1 MIRFYENK
9 PTDNSYMDI
18 TILSENIV
26 LGEKVWNKGRGIF
39 RKNLSGDITSVK
51 MIPIE
56 SENGEI
62 ICYAY
67 QDIEANRELRM
78 LKELVVHEEAIRF
91 KDIFP
96 RVKEVIVYG
105 CNELAYCFVK
115 YLEGQQV
122 NVSVAGKYWEH
133 FSIKVDDIADC
144 DNNNKM
150 VVYAEFPL
158 NIEGVDDRII
168 KSASSEFECIDR
180 IYEANVKAGKI
191 KDKAG
196 DIKEVLKKLKEKKVV
211 VLGTDTKAQDAYD
224 FLYAHGIDIYC
235 FAKWEAQYG
244 KTLLGKKIV
253 AISELLC
260 DGQELFFINSHDCNS
275 ALGSKNVEIFDYY
288 GYTRNEQLFLIN
300 DYADIPCSNLVHVL
314 KGKNIWLTGQERLCT
329 LLADYLKDVEQ
340 GDIDVK
346 YAELSQCM
354 TLKETDILCVVYPW
368 NGKKTFADNPR
379 VFCFREELA
388 AMTNTSYT
396 DYFSRSRVF
405 VMINLYMNRGKEKY
419 SVKKLLPKGI
429 LLGRIPAT
437 SGNVLF
443 RGILDGHP
451 DIVKWGY
458 NTLNHNLFL
467 QCICLANE
475 KSKNILKVF
484 KNILEEEYAFELE
497 HSIACWNEFQRRAEA
512 LLSLKEK
519 FSSQELFVIFHIAYA
534 EMMSGENLT
543 DISSK
548 VIYWEPHYISRDEFP
563 FFAQWL
569 EDEKINGQTVYMH
582 RDNIVWT
589 GSCYKLNKENPFT
602 LAAISNM
609 SRNSMI
615 EEDAISYQHWTEFHV
630 RFEDI
635 KLHPKQEL
643 LKICDRFGI
652 AWSDVMLRTTN
663 DGVPCHYEGIIDFD
677 IKPVFNK
684 YEEYLSESDRFR
696 ISLLSNAYQKMYGYT
711 YESCMKFSRR
721 ELWELFLKK
730 FRFQEK
736 LRFEN
741 EKDMAVYYLQAY
753 EMMRWDLWKARK
765 HEVLDDIVPRF
776 EKMDIGQPLPKQE
789 LEKEKTLENILEKQP
804 KATDEEIEKL
814 VKFVRCQEKLILYGI
829 GRDCEALLVYLN
841 GNPSELL
848 FCDMI
853 AVYRDTVFHGS
864 KVIAPEEL
872 CRNYGDYKILV
883 TSSGYYKNIHRQLTE
898 LGVDS
903 DRIVCNMF
911 QLWKEEK

>member
-9 PTDNSYMDI
+9 PTDCFYMDI
-18 TILSENIV
+18 TILSESIV
-26 LGEKVWNKGRGIF
+26 LDEKIWDEGREIF
-39 RKNLSGDITSVK
+39 RRNLGKDTACVK
-51 MIPIE
+51 MLPV
-56 SENGEI
+56 SSGTGET

-67 QDIEANRELRM
+67 QDAEANRELRM
-78 LKELVVHEEAIRF
+78 LRELEQHKEALQF
-91 KDIFP
+91 KEIFP
-96 RVKEVIVYG
+96 QVEEVTVYG
-105 CNELAYCFVK
+105 CNELAYHFVM
-115 YLEGQQV
+115 YLKKQQV
-122 NVSVAGKYWEH
+122 NVSALGKYWEY
-133 FSIKVDDIADC
+133 FSIKADNGTGC
-144 DNNNKM
+144 DHNNKM
-150 VVYAEFPL
+150 VVYAEIPL
-158 NIEGVDDRII
+158 NTQGVDDRII

-180 IYEANVKAGKI
+180 IYEANVKAGRI
-191 KDKAG
+191 KDTVG
-196 DIKEVLKKLKEKKVV
+196 DLKGVLEKLREKKVV
-211 VLGTDTKAQDAYD
+211 VLGTHAKAQDTYD
-224 FLYAHGIDIYC
+224 FLYAHGIDIYS
-235 FAKWEAQYG
+235 FATWGASRR
-244 KTLLGKKIV
+244 KTLLGKKIA
-253 AISELLC
+253 AISEIIC
-260 DGQELFFINSHDCNS
+260 DGEELFFVNSYDWNS
-275 ALGSKNVEIFDYY
+275 ALGSKDVEIFDYY
-288 GYTRNEQLFLIN
+288 GYTRNEHLFLIN
-300 DYADIPCSNLVHVL
+300 DYVDIPCSNLVHVL
-314 KGKNIWLTGQERLCT
+314 KGKHIWLAGQERLCT

-340 GDIDVK
+340 GDIDVR
-346 YAELSQCM
+346 YVELSQCM

-368 NGKKTFADNPR
+368 NGKKTFADNPK
-379 VFCFREELA
+379 VFCFREELT
-388 AMTNTSYT
+388 AMTHTSYT

-405 VMINLYMNRGKEKY
+405 VMIDLHMNRGKKKY
-419 SVKKLLPKGI
+419 SVEKLLPKGI
-429 LLGRIPAT
+429 LLGRIPAA
-437 SGNVLF
+437 SGNVFL

-458 NTLNHNLFL
+458 NTLNHNLFF

-475 KSKNILKVF
+475 GSKNILKAF
-484 KNILEEEYAFELE
+484 KNMLEEEYTFELE
-497 HSIACWNEFQRRAEA
+497 HSIACWDEFQEYAKT

-519 FSSQELFVIFHIAYA
+519 FSSQELFIIFHIAYA
-534 EMMSGENLT
+534 EMMSGRELT
-543 DISSK
+543 DICRK

-563 FFAQWL
+563 FFAKWL
-569 EDEKINGQTVYMH
+569 EDEKINGQTIYMH

-589 GSCYKLNKENPFT
+589 GSRYKFYKKNPFT

-609 SRNSMI
+609 FGNSKM
-615 EEDAISYQHWTEFHV
+615 EEDAISYQYWTEFHV

-652 AWSDVMLRTTN
+652 AWSDKMLRTTD
-663 DGVPCHYEGIIDFD
+663 DGIPCHYEGITDFD

-736 LRFEN
+736 LQFEN
-741 EKDMAVYYLQAY
+741 ETDMAAYYLQAY
-753 EMMRWDLWKARK
+753 EMMRWELWKVRK

-789 LEKEKTLENILEKQP
+789 PEKEKTLENILEKQP

-829 GRDCEALLVYLN
+829 GRDCEALLAYLD

-872 CRNYGDYKILV
+872 CRHYGDYKILV
-883 TSSGYYKNIHRQLTE
+883 TSSGYYKNIHRKLTE
-898 LGVDS
+898 LGVGS
-903 DRIVCNMF
+903 DRIVCNTF